1 MSDLATATATAAAA
15 AAPSLVSK
23 LALLGTLP
31 LLAAFGVM
39 FHRAQARGALGGAIS
54 KAKAYW
60 LPFAIWMWFV
70 VAPAVGFDAMFRGVV
85 DEGAGRAL
93 LAFGLFMW
101 LRGVVEML
109 MLYVT
114 KNWIP
119 PIGITHDVLC
129 IVLLLALGGYGVAHL
144 DMSTATEMTWWSYA
158 LVALLVVTLVVEI
171 HHAYSFFVA
180 VKGLTKGDDGIWF
193 ADEHQERFRK
203 INRNTFRWNVV
214 FSLLVGAFVARWVLE

>member
-1 MSDLATATATAAAA
+1 MMV
-15 AAPSLVSK
+15 SLWGK
-23 LALLGTLP
+23 LAIIGAVP
-31 LLAAFGVM
+31 LLVAFGVM

-54 KAKAYW
+54 KSKAYW

-70 VAPAVGFDAMFRGVV
+70 VSPAVGIDAVMRGVV

-93 LAFGLFMW
+93 MAFGLFMW
-101 LRGVVEML
+101 LRGTVEMV

-114 KNWIP
+114 KNWVP

-129 IVLLLALGGYGVAHL
+129 IVLLLGLGGYGFAQVDIA
-144 DMSTATEMTWWSYA
+144 TASQLTLCAYA
-158 LVALLVVTLVVEI
+158 LVAVMIASLVVEI

-180 VKGLTKGDDGIWF
+180 VQGLTKGDDGIWF

-203 INRNTFRWNVV
+203 INQNTFRWNVV
-214 FSLLVGAFVARWVLE
+214 FSLLVGAFVARWLIA

>member
-1 MSDLATATATAAAA
+1 MSEV
-15 AAPSLVSK
+15 SHWSK
-23 LALLGTLP
+23 LAIIGVVP
-31 LLAAFGVM
+31 LLVAFGVM

-54 KAKAYW
+54 KSKAYW

-70 VAPAVGFDAMFRGVV
+70 VSPAVGFEAVLRGVV

-93 LAFGLFMW
+93 LSFGLFMW
-101 LRGVVEML
+101 LRGAVEMV

-114 KNWIP
+114 KNWVP

-129 IVLLLALGGYGVAHL
+129 ILLLLGVGGYGLSQL
-144 DMSTATEMTWWSYA
+144 DIASATELTWWAYG
-158 LVALLVVTLVVEI
+158 LVAVMTASLVVEI

-180 VKGLTKGDDGIWF
+180 VQGLTKGDDGIWF

-203 INRNTFRWNVV
+203 INQNTFRWNVV
-214 FSLLVGAFVARWVLE
+214 FTLLVGACVVRWVIA

>member
-1 MSDLATATATAAAA
+1 MTPALFGKVAMIAT
-15 AAPSLVSK
+15 V
-23 LALLGTLP
+23 P
-31 LLAAFGVM
+31 LLVAFGFM

-70 VAPAVGFDAMFRGVV
+70 VSPAVGFDAVMRGVV
-85 DEGAGRAL
+85 DDGVGRAL
-93 LAFGLFMW
+93 MAFGVFMW
-101 LRGVVEML
+101 IRGTAEMV

-129 IVLLLALGGYGVAHL
+129 ILLLAAVGGYGLAQLDVA
-144 DMSTATEMTWWSYA
+144 TASELTWCAYGLCAVMIAS
-158 LVALLVVTLVVEI
+158 LVVEI
-171 HHAYSFFVA
+171 HHAYAFYVA
-180 VKGLTKGDDGIWF
+180 VQGLTKGDDGIWF
-193 ADEHQERFRK
+193 ADEHQARFRK

-214 FSLLVGAFVARWVLE
+214 FSLLVGAFVVRWVAG

>member
-1 MSDLATATATAAAA
+1 MSEVSEV
-15 AAPSLVSK
+15 SLWSK
-23 LALLGTLP
+23 LAMIGALP
-31 LLAAFGVM
+31 LLVAFGVA

-70 VAPAVGFDAMFRGVV
+70 VSPAVGFDVVLRGVA

-101 LRGVVEML
+101 LRGAVEMV

-114 KNWIP
+114 KNWVP

-129 IVLLLALGGYGVAHL
+129 ILVLLGMGGYGLTQL
-144 DMSTATEMTWWSYA
+144 DFTTASELTWSIYA
-158 LVALLVVTLVVEI
+158 LLAVMIATLIVEI
-171 HHAYSFFVA
+171 HHAYAFFVA
-180 VKGLTKGDDGIWF
+180 VQGLTKGEDGIWF

-203 INRNTFRWNVV
+203 INRNTFRWNVI
-214 FSLLVGAFVARWVLE
+214 FTLLVGAFVVRWVLA

>member
-1 MSDLATATATAAAA
+1 MIV
-15 AAPSLVSK
+15 SLWSK
-23 LALLGTLP
+23 LAMIGAVP
-31 LLAAFGVM
+31 LLVAFGVN

-70 VAPAVGFDAMFRGVV
+70 VSPAVGIEALARGVV

-93 LAFGLFMW
+93 MAFGAFMW
-101 LRGVVEML
+101 LRGTVEMV

-129 IVLLLALGGYGVAHL
+129 IFLLLGVSGHGLTQLDFATASAL
-144 DMSTATEMTWWSYA
+144 TWLAYA
-158 LVALLVVTLVVEI
+158 LCAVMIASLVVEI
-171 HHAYSFFVA
+171 HHAYSFYVA
-180 VKGLTKGDDGIWF
+180 VQGLTKGEDGIWF
-193 ADEHQERFRK
+193 ADEHQARFK
-203 INRNTFRWNVV
+203 QINRNTFRWNVV
-214 FSLLVGAFVARWVLE
+214 FSVLVGLFVVHWVIA